1 MELTTGLKIFRETP
15 EFYKKY
21 GYQACLADLTKSSLE
36 LLRSLEEKL
45 KSGYHNIL
53 RSDEIRKQRKK
64 LSVKRKAKSKWKC
77 TVNTS
82 PLAARTM
89 PYFPKT
95 LGRLLRNSSGSF
107 YDYVDE
113 ELAYY
118 MGKYWDMRGGSGTS
132 RKKRVEC
139 INKCTGRGGDTSR
152 GYLLFPWEKVPD
164 YYNEQLIRD
173 VGSKSFLG
181 GKIEIRSLERMCKNR
196 RHIIEYYPD
205 IKPFQYYKKYELSGN
220 NTRFVPVHEINI
232 PERWEL
238 YI

>member
-1 MELTTGLKIFRETP
+1 MGETAGLEIFKETH

-21 GYQACLADLTKSSLE
+21 GYNAQLGDLTEGSLE
-36 LLRSLEEKL
+36 FLRGLEKKL
-45 KSGYHNIL
+45 TNGFHRIIGSE
-53 RSDEIRKQRKK
+53 EIRKERKK
-64 LSVKRKAKSKWKC
+64 LVVKKKAKHRWKC

-89 PYFPKT
+89 PYFPKI

-118 MGKYWDMRGGSGTS
+118 MEKYWNMRGGSGTS

-139 INKCTGRGGDTSR
+139 INKRTGRGGDTSR

-164 YYNEQLIRD
+164 YFNAGLIRD
-173 VGSKSFLG
+173 VGSDSFLG
-181 GKIEIRSLERMCKNR
+181 GKIELQALERMCKNR
-196 RHIIEYYPD
+196 QYVIAYYPNF
-205 IKPFQYYKKYELSGN
+205 KSFEYYKKYELSGKN
-220 NTRFVPVHEINI
+220 ARFVPVHEVNI